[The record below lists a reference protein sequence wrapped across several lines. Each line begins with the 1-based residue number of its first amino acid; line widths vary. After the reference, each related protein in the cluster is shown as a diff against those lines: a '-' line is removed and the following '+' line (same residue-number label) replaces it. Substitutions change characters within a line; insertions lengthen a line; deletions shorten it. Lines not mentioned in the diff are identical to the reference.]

1 MSANS
6 RLQLGELLGS
16 GAPTVTVSPWDE
28 QCSDQHL
35 SKISQHIAE
44 WREIAPALGLT
55 QTDVE
60 NIVGQAPFSV
70 PAQRISML
78 WIWKQKNG
86 AASTYRKLAEVFSE
100 CDRQDLV
107 DEIGKL
113 VITSVIS
120 CAAGSTGT
128 TDENTSSIGEPQLS
142 RCVHILLSASNL
154 LKISSKF

>member
-1 MSANS
+1 MSADS
-6 RLQLGELLGS
+6 RLQNVELLGP

-35 SKISQHIAE
+35 YQISQHIAE

-86 AASTYRKLAEVFSE
+86 AASTYRKLADVLSM
-100 CDRQDLV
+100 CDRQDTIVEL
-107 DEIGKL
+107 DKL
-113 VITSVIS
+113 VRSTSCTSVVS
-120 CAAGSTGT
+120 GVAG
-128 TDENTSSIGEPQLS
+128 TDMNTSSIGEPQYT
-142 RCVHILLSASNL
+142 
-154 LKISSKF
+154 